1 LARRLQEAYAFLRAS
16 ASFEIAIL
24 KVVFFWMKAV
34 GLYFISAIFAL
45 LVSLVISF
53 CAVRAWAG
61 PDDDSPGLGMLAIFL
76 FVVISSLIVPLF
88 LGVIAELLEHKVLAR
103 RFSWLRSLRRVLLAL
118 PIGVGPWYA
127 LWVLVA
133 RREDARPPHWLAN
146 MIVLLC
152 TSLIFGYL
160 ALRIR
165 RQLPG
170 HSNIVAHS

>member
-1 LARRLQEAYAFLRAS
+1 
-16 ASFEIAIL
+16 
-24 KVVFFWMKAV
+24 VFFWVKTV

-45 LVSLVISF
+45 LVSLIISF
-53 CAVRAWAG
+53 CAVLARAG
-61 PDDDSPGLGMLAIFL
+61 PDDDSPALGIMAIFL
-76 FVVISSLIVPLF
+76 FVGISSLIVPLI
-88 LGVIAELLEHKVLAR
+88 LGLIAELLEHKVLAH

-118 PIGVGPWYA
+118 PIGGGPWYA
-127 LWVLVA
+127 WWVLVA
-133 RREDARPPHWLAN
+133 LREDARPPHWLAN

-165 RQLPG
+165 RQLPE